1 MTSVDGLRLWDSPFF
16 FLNVGLAFS
25 HTSEYAHM
33 REIQVISILSVCERE
48 NFQV

>member
-1 MTSVDGLRLWDSPFF
+1 MTSVDGLRLWDSPF

-33 REIQVISILSVCERE
+33 REIQVISILSV
-48 NFQV
+48 